1 MGTASPAAPSS
12 LIKRTLAIPGEVRLT
27 DDLNFDNELLKS
39 TVCIVQ
45 VQQQKIEP
53 GQRTH

>member
-45 VQQQKIEP
+45 VQQQKREP